1 MTFEQSNDDDV
12 FASVYRELKVEPVMQ
27 PADRSESIDR
37 GSIQDVGA
45 GPLRWVLLGVI
56 ALVLVGGGFLVGRVT
71 APDAKPAGL
80 TNGLAPVEGTDD
92 PAKLL
97 AVALQLHQSGD
108 LKAAEQAYQAVLAAK
123 PDDQFALYNLGLIKQ
138 TNGDLAGAID
148 LYSKALA
155 IDGSMVSALYN
166 RGLAYRDA
174 GKTKEG
180 IADLQAVVDA
190 DPQRA
195 AALFNLGNMLIAEGN
210 VDAGTKLVDQAVTID
225 PSLRG

>member
-1 MTFEQSNDDDV
+1 VTFDQSSEDEIFD
-12 FASVYRELKVEPVMQ
+12 SLRRQLTLEPDMQ
-27 PADRSESIDR
+27 PTDRSNSVGQ
-37 GSIQDVGA
+37 GSLHGSGA
-45 GPLRWVLLGVI
+45 GPLRWVVLGVI
-56 ALVLVGGGFLVGRVT
+56 ALVLAGGGFLVGRVT
-71 APDAKPAGL
+71 APDTKPAGL

-108 LKAAEQAYQAVLAAK
+108 LKAAEQAYQTVLAAK

-148 LYSKALA
+148 LYTKALA

-195 AALFNLGNMLIAEGN
+195 AALFNLGNMLIADGN
-210 VDAGTKLVDQAVTID
+210 VDAGTKLVDQAVTLD

>member
-1 MTFEQSNDDDV
+1 MTSEQFDDQD
-12 FASVYRELKVEPVMQ
+12 ALDSIAREFNLPPVM
-27 PADRSESIDR
+27 PSTARPSTSDR
-37 GSIQDVGA
+37 GSVEVA
-45 GPLRWVLLGVI
+45 GPGQWRWLILGLI
-56 ALVLVGGGFLVGRVT
+56 ALVLVGSGFLVGRVT
-71 APDAKPAGL
+71 APEAKPAGL

-123 PDDQFALYNLGLIKQ
+123 PDDEFALYNLGLIKQ

-148 LYSKALA
+148 LYTKALA

-180 IADLQAVVDA
+180 IADLQAVVAA

-195 AALFNLGNMLIAEGN
+195 PALFNLGNMLIAEGN

>member
-1 MTFEQSNDDDV
+1 VTDVNHNDIESTTTALLE
-12 FASVYRELKVEPVMQ
+12 ASAPAVAQQQVSQ
-27 PADRSESIDR
+27 PASS
-37 GSIQDVGA
+37 GKA
-45 GPLRWVLLGVI
+45 LRWVLAVLIG
-56 ALVLVGGGFLVGRVT
+56 LVLAGGGFLLGRTT
-71 APDAKPAGL
+71 APDTVSAAIS
-80 TNGLAPVEGTDD
+80 NGLAPVEGTDD

-97 AVALQLHQSGD
+97 AVAWQLHQSGD
-108 LKAAEQAYQAVLAAK
+108 LTAAEQAYQSVLAAK

-138 TNGDLAGAID
+138 TNGDLASAID

-155 IDGSMVSALYN
+155 IDGSMASALYN

-174 GKTKEG
+174 GQSKEG

-195 AALFNLGNMLIAEGN
+195 AALYNLGNMLIAEGN
-210 VDAGTKLVDQAVTID
+210 VEAGTKMVDQAVTLD